1 MEGWGEAGENNRH
14 AVGDHV
20 RLRDESQAVRS
31 GTIIGFFRRESLTIV
46 VKLNAGGVIEV
57 RPEDLERL

>member
-1 MEGWGEAGENNRH
+1 MEGCGQAGENNRH

-20 RLRDESQAVRS
+20 RLRDEAQAVRS
-31 GTIIGFFRRESLTIV
+31 GTIIGFFRRQSLTIV
-46 VKLNAGGVIEV
+46 VKLNAGGLIEV